1 MEYWNIRKEE
11 KTTARVRIWLNTI
24 DLLFYTESSKLY
36 LKVKTNISILPEV
49 ILNLYRGNI

>member
-24 DLLFYTESSKLY
+24 DLLFYTESYKLY
-36 LKVKTNISILPEV
+36 LKVKTSISILPEV

>member
-24 DLLFYTESSKLY
+24 DLLFYTESYKLY
-36 LKVKTNISILPEV
+36 LKVKTSISILPEV
-49 ILNLYRGNI
+49 MLNLYRGNI